1 VAARSSSPATTVMRS
16 AVGVA
21 VLVMAVV
28 ATVLLVRGNVFAGD
42 PALAGVVRDP
52 PPEVTGLTFL
62 DHGATPP
69 REVDLVPAPG
79 QLRLV
84 YFGYLSCPD
93 VCPMTMADVARAR
106 RELGPSLASRTSVA
120 FVTVDPE
127 RDDPDRL
134 RGYLTHFFD
143 EAGMPLTAVDQAG
156 LDAAAERLGV
166 RYAIEPHEPGDDRYD
181 VDHSAITYVIDDT
194 GTVVRELPFGVTPDE
209 LVQVMRALLP

>member
-1 VAARSSSPATTVMRS
+1 VAARSSSSAPTLTRL
-16 AVGVA
+16 AVGA
-21 VLVMAVV
+21 AVV
-28 ATVLLVRGNVFAGD
+28 IVAVLLVRGLLGGD
-42 PALAGVVRDP
+42 PALAGIVRDP

-62 DHGATPP
+62 DHRATPA
-69 REVDLVPAPG
+69 REIDLVPEPG
-79 QLRLV
+79 QLRLL

-93 VCPMTMADVARAR
+93 VCPMTMADIARAR
-106 RELGPSLASRTSVA
+106 RELGPALASRTSVA
-120 FVTVDPE
+120 FVTVDPD

-134 RGYLTHFFD
+134 RDYLTHFLD

-156 LDAAAERLGV
+156 LDAAADRLGV
-166 RYAIEPHEPGDDRYD
+166 RYEIGPREPGDDRYD